1 MTGDDIREALKWSLL
16 AAMIVAAWCGVAAV
30 RKARADHGP
39 GPRVADGSEQ
49 LFLTGEDGA
58 PDVHLWFMSARIW

>member
-30 RKARADHGP
+30 RKARADQGP
-39 GPRVADGSEQ
+39 SLRMHKRDITAAPSSSLCLGS
-49 LFLTGEDGA
+49 A
-58 PDVHLWFMSARIW
+58 HHRRR